1 MILAVSKSVAKG
13 AERLV
18 LGVHNENTKALAFY
32 KRQGFDP
39 IDSRRFH
46 VGLSVFCD
54 SVLARTLR

>member
-1 MILAVSKSVAKG
+1 
-13 AERLV
+13 V